1 MNENKTEYLPKEE
14 ELSFRDKHS
23 FLIFISISIFLSI
36 TLVSISLA
44 MYNSSGAAQLDLSRP
59 GYVNVRSQAI
69 SNDNSLK
76 PFPSSG
82 NLSQEDIDYFQEVYS
97 IQAEKVTSVQA
108 FGGDPLE
115 PISLGIEEAKDR

>member
-1 MNENKTEYLPKEE
+1 MNENKTEDLPKEE
-14 ELSFRDKHS
+14 ESSFRDRHS

-59 GYVNVRSQAI
+59 GYVDVRSQAI

-76 PFPSSG
+76 YFSSSG
-82 NLSQEDIDYFQEVYS
+82 NLSQEDIDYFQEVYA

-108 FGGDPLE
+108 FSGDPLE

>member
-1 MNENKTEYLPKEE
+1 
-14 ELSFRDKHS
+14 
-23 FLIFISISIFLSI
+23 
-36 TLVSISLA
+36 

-69 SNDNSLK
+69 SNGNSLK
-76 PFPSSG
+76 SFSSSG
-82 NLSQEDIDYFQEVYS
+82 NLSQEDIDYFQEVYA

-115 PISLGIEEAKDR
+115 PISLGIEEAKD

>member
-1 MNENKTEYLPKEE
+1 MNENKTEDLPKEE
-14 ELSFRDKHS
+14 ELSFRDRHS

-69 SNDNSLK
+69 SNGNSLK
-76 PFPSSG
+76 SFSSSG
-82 NLSQEDIDYFQEVYS
+82 NLSQEDIDYFQEVYA

-115 PISLGIEEAKDR
+115 PISLGIEEAKD